1 VSLAV
6 KPLARRCRPWGRRF
20 AAYML
25 IAIRHSSGWILR
37 VFLTLLILGM
47 VLFAYLH
54 RIGFPAYVTDAF
66 LDRMADAGYYLQIER
81 LTLELDRGLAA
92 HDIRIFARPESADPF
107 LTAAS
112 FTVALDPVVLWRER
126 RLVPVIAIDD
136 GTLQAVVGARGED
149 NRQSR
154 TLRAD
159 QIHFRFSSNGPEIL
173 LRDFS
178 ARFLGVDF
186 RGRGAAYLAP
196 MAGAP
201 KTPAQNPLTAVL
213 QVIEEAPA
221 SLLSILDEIQ
231 AIDFR
236 APPSADFA
244 FTLYQKEPANN
255 AVSFK
260 LRNPE
265 GVRIRDV
272 DFDQLRVDLAWQNQR
287 LHVTELSLLRHREAL
302 NLSGWLCTTGQT
314 IFVQAMNT
322 LPVSVFLDFMPGELR
337 DPVIDM
343 VGDVN
348 FPIRADVQIGP
359 VAMAKALEQVAGRIR
374 LSRARILDIPI
385 EALDLSFALDGKALR
400 LLPSTAQLDSGP
412 AASRLSAREGF
423 FQLDTGRF
431 EAQVEGSFNP
441 LILRPVMTPNMRNIA
456 AWFEIHEPLTG
467 SVTLGGMVGNPAIY
481 CFGPVVATNIA
492 IRGVPIQ
499 SLDGALN
506 ITNEVMHITGA
517 TLTRPEGM
525 ARGEAH
531 LAFSNQTLRLDV
543 DSGLAPRATTRML
556 GPEVEAFMEP
566 FQLNG
571 PARIQAS
578 GLLDYANFSLNQL
591 QGHVQAERFGY
602 TQWEADTAMFDIEVA
617 GRRIRI
623 TNATATAY
631 GGTVSGHGVVYPVGG
646 DRDWRYEA
654 DLAAANVR
662 LNDFLTA
669 SFERPMGELRGT
681 FNGTGRLGGY
691 VGPGTGPTVA
701 GTGDVDIREG
711 LLFQTKLFSGLS
723 TILSKV
729 FPDFHLF
736 AQTDARGSYA
746 IRNSRV
752 YSRDI
757 MLEGSLFSAKGSGHT
772 TFQGDLNYRVEVQ
785 ALRGGPVAALVRLAT
800 RPVTRLL
807 EFRLTGTF
815 DDPKWR
821 PVNLNL
827 GELFE

>member
-1 VSLAV
+1 MNVQSN
-6 KPLARRCRPWGRRF
+6 PSSRSRRPWGRRF
-20 AAYML
+20 AAFAL
-25 IAIRHSSGWILR
+25 IAIRHSSSWILR
-37 VFLTLLILGM
+37 VFLIGLIF
-47 VLFAYLH
+47 VLVVFAYLH
-54 RIGFPAYVTDAF
+54 RVGFPAYATDAF
-66 LDRMADAGYYLQIER
+66 LDRMADAGYYLQIEC

-92 HDIRIFARPESADPF
+92 HDIRIFAGPESADPF

-112 FTVALDPVVLWRER
+112 FTVALDPVALWRER
-126 RLVPVIAIDD
+126 RVVPVIAIES
-136 GTLQAVVGARGED
+136 GALQAVVGSRGDE
-149 NRQSR
+149 SR
-154 TLRAD
+154 PSRNLRAD
-159 QIHFRFSSNGPEIL
+159 QIHFSFSSNGPEIL

-178 ARFLGVDF
+178 TRFLGIDF
-186 RGRGAAYLAP
+186 RGRGAAYLSSAVDAP
-196 MAGAP
+196 Q
-201 KTPAQNPLTAVL
+201 TPVQNPLTTAL
-213 QVIEEAPA
+213 NAIEEAPA
-221 SLLSILDEIQ
+221 HFLNILDEIQ

-244 FTLYQKEPANN
+244 FTLYQKNSENN
-255 AVSFK
+255 AVSFT

-265 GVRIRDV
+265 GVRIREV
-272 DFDQLRVDLAWQNQR
+272 DFDQFQVDLIWQNQR
-287 LHVTELSLLRHREAL
+287 LHVAQLDLQRNRDTL
-302 NLSGWLCTTGQT
+302 NLSGWLCTTGQ
-314 IFVQAMNT
+314 IVFAEAMNT
-322 LPVSVFLDFMPGELR
+322 LPLSVFLNLMPSDLR
-337 DPVIDM
+337 APVLEM

-348 FPIRADVQIGP
+348 FPLRADVQIGP
-359 VAMAKALEQVAGRIR
+359 VATAKVLERASGRIR

-385 EALDLSFALDGKALR
+385 ESLDLSFALDGKLLR

-412 AASRLSAREGF
+412 AASRVSAREGF
-423 FQLDTGRF
+423 FQFDTGRF
-431 EAQVEGSFNP
+431 EAHVEGSFNP
-441 LILRPVMTPNMRNIA
+441 LILQPVMTPNMRNIA
-456 AWFEIHEPLTG
+456 AWFEINEPLR
-467 SVTLGGMVGNPAIY
+467 GGVMIGGTVGNPAIY

-492 IRGVPIQ
+492 IRGVPVQ
-499 SLDGALN
+499 SIEGTLN

-517 TLTRPEGM
+517 TLVRPEGM
-525 ARGEAH
+525 ARGDVH
-531 LAFSNQTLRLDV
+531 LAFSNQTLRLEV
-543 DSGLAPRATTRML
+543 DSWLDPRATTRML

-578 GLLDYANFSLNQL
+578 GMLDYANFSLNQL
-591 QGHVQAERFGY
+591 KGHIQAERFGY
-602 TQWEADTAMFDIEVA
+602 TQWEADTALFDIEA
-617 GRRIRI
+617 TGRRIRI

-631 GGTVSGHGVVYPVGG
+631 GGTFSGHGVVYPVGG
-646 DRDWRYEA
+646 DRDWRYEV
-654 DLAAANVR
+654 DMAAINVR
-662 LNDFLTA
+662 LNDFLAA

-681 FNGTGRLGGY
+681 LDGTGRLGGY
-691 VGPGTGPTVA
+691 VGPGTGPVAA
-701 GTGDVDIREG
+701 GTGTVEIRDG

-723 TILSKV
+723 AMLSKV

-736 AQTDARGSYA
+736 AQTDARGTYG

-757 MLEGSLFSAKGSGHT
+757 MLEGTLFGAKGSGHT

-827 GELFE
+827 AELFE